1 MSECRVALLAG
12 GKSGEREVSLA
23 SGKGVHEALKEAG
36 FTVTQLD
43 PAEKEDL
50 KRLIDGPFDV
60 AFLCLH
66 GKLGEDGTVQ
76 GFLETIGLPYIGS
89 GVWSSALAM
98 DKVKAKVYYE
108 KHGIPTPPSVSLRAR
123 DAYDVEK
130 IVAELGQHCVVKP
143 GTEGSALGVFIVE
156 GSQGVANA
164 IEKAFEI
171 DSEILIERYIKG
183 TELTVAVLGTGTD
196 VEALPIIEI
205 VPKSDFYDYESK
217 YAPGGSQ
224 HLCPAPLSEETTHVV
239 QDLAVRAHCA
249 LGCEGVSRT
258 DFILEENGSCWTLE
272 TNTIPGMTGTS
283 LLPDAARVAG
293 ISFPELCTRLIG
305 YALA

>member
-1 MSECRVALLAG
+1 MSDCRVALLAG

-23 SGKGVHEALKEAG
+23 SAEGAREALEEAG
-36 FTVTQLD
+36 FIVTQLD

-66 GKLGEDGTVQ
+66 GKYGEDGTVQ
-76 GFLETIGLPYIGS
+76 GLLETIGLPYIGS
-89 GVWSSALAM
+89 GVWASALAM
-98 DKVKAKVYYE
+98 DKVKSKVYYE
-108 KHGIPTPPSVSLRAR
+108 RAGIPTPPSVSLQAG
-123 DAYDVEK
+123 DSYDVDAIVEK
-130 IVAELGQHCVVKP
+130 LGTHCVVKP

-156 GSQGVANA
+156 GAPAITDA
-164 IEKAFEI
+164 IEKAFAI
-171 DSEILIERYIKG
+171 DSEVLIERYIKG
-183 TELTVAVLGTGTD
+183 KELTVAVIGSD
-196 VEALPIIEI
+196 EVEALPIIEI
-205 VPKSDFYDYESK
+205 VPKSDFFESK

-224 HLCPAPLSEETTHVV
+224 HLCPAPLSEETTRMV
-239 QDLAVRAHCA
+239 QDLAVRAHRA
-249 LGCEGVSRT
+249 LSCEGVSRS
-258 DFILEENGSCWTLE
+258 DFILEEDGSCWTLE

-283 LLPDAARVAG
+283 LLPDAARAAG